1 MIKFS
6 GENEKS
12 VYADESVESSRCS
25 GIMQYSP
32 HIIHAVNHVLIRLM
46 LID

>member
-32 HIIHAVNHVLIRLM
+32 HIIHVLIRLM